1 MARVR
6 IPPID
11 VPAIDLKT
19 GEFVIDW
26 YDAIKALE
34 KLGLFD
40 LAATTTTVSGLPA
53 ATTNGSRYFVT
64 DATATT
70 FNSIVA
76 GGGSNKVPVFADG
89 TNWRIG

>member
-1 MARVR
+1 MKVR
-6 IPPID
+6 IPPQD
-11 VPAIDLKT
+11 VPAIDIKT
-19 GEFVIDW
+19 GKFVIDW

-40 LAATTTTVSGLPA
+40 LAITTTVAALPP
-53 ATTNGSRYFVT
+53 ATTKGGRYFVT
-64 DATATT
+64 DANATT

-76 GGGSNKVPVFADG
+76 GSGSNNVPVFADG